1 MSYMSPTPRDDSE
14 ARRRATW
21 GLTILALVAVL
32 IVAIMVFFVGTS
44 GGKKNTVG
52 DVAEPSLTTETSGSP
67 QPSGSA
73 THPSSTAHSSPSR
86 SKTPTTS
93 ASATHPKA
101 TSTANPCPS
110 PTPCAVDGDAGQ
122 AVEAVNAFRVQH
134 GLPPVAGSVSA
145 NAQQC
150 ALHEGSGP
158 TCVPHYSWE
167 PVATRDGAKAVGAVA
182 GNGGSKWLLDPGM
195 KSFSVGWAYAPGGG
209 GHYEFVILKVT

>member
-1 MSYMSPTPRDDSE
+1 MSYMSPTPRDDNE

-21 GLTILALVAVL
+21 GLMILALVAVL

-52 DVAEPSLTTETSGSP
+52 DIAEPSLPSSGSA
-67 QPSGSA
+67 QPTGSA
-73 THPSSTAHSSPSR
+73 THPSSTARSSPSR
-86 SKTPTTS
+86 SKTPTT

-110 PTPCAVDGDAGQ
+110 TTPCAVDGDDGQ
-122 AVEAVNAFRVQH
+122 AVDAVNAFRVQH
-134 GLPPVAGSVSA
+134 GLAAVPGSVSA

-167 PVATRDGAKAVGAVA
+167 PVATRDGAKAVGAVT
-182 GNGGSKWLLDPGM
+182 GNGSGSKWLLDPGM